1 MSASVEPMI
10 YPKIENPP
18 SFGRKELPSNFI
30 KLGWILTLVGLALV
44 VISYLTDAHRAVFN
58 NLIGFTFL
66 ISISTGAIFYIALEY
81 IVGAVWS
88 TPFRRVTE
96 FLGMLLIP
104 AVALAI
110 PLFFNLHDLFHWTHA
125 DVVAKDP
132 ILQSK
137 APYLNEQFFTIRF
150 IVFIVIVGVFY
161 FIFRNNSLKQDV
173 DRDQKRT
180 RKNIGLAAAFIPL
193 FAIIISVFSFD
204 WLMSLEPHWFSTMF
218 GVYYFTGTI
227 LTALAVMTYIVVTL
241 SEKGFFFKGV
251 NGNHYYS
258 FGALMFALLSFWAYI
273 AFSQFMLIWYA
284 NLPEEIFWFIERWQ
298 NGWEYVSVAIVM
310 IHFWIP
316 YFLLVSRPSKMN
328 PVKLKIGAALLIFAH
343 FLDLYWLVMPTY
355 SASPVFSYQEIAFPI
370 LCIGLI
376 IVTFAWQ
383 AKKHNLVPI
392 GDPKLQRGIDFHL

>member
-30 KLGWILTLVGLALV
+30 TLGWILTVVGLALAV
-44 VISYLTDAHRAVFN
+44 VSYLTDAHRAVFN

-66 ISISTGAIFYIALEY
+66 ISISTGAIFFIALEY

-88 TPFRRVTE
+88 TPFRRVNE

-104 AVALAI
+104 AIALSI
-110 PLFFNLHDLFHWTHA
+110 PLFLNLHDLFHWTHA

-137 APYLNEQFFTIRF
+137 EPYLNEQFFTIRF
-150 IVFIVIVGVFY
+150 AVFMLIWGIFY

-173 DRDQKRT
+173 DKDQKRT

-193 FAIIISVFSFD
+193 FAISVSFFSFD

-227 LTALAVMTYIVVTL
+227 LTALAMITYLVVTF
-241 SEKGFFFKGV
+241 SEKGFFFKGI
-251 NGNHYYS
+251 NENHYYS

-273 AFSQFMLIWYA
+273 AFSQFLLIWYA
-284 NLPEEIFWFIERWQ
+284 NIPEETYWFIARWQ
-298 NGWEYVSVAIVM
+298 NGWEYISIAIVM

-328 PVKLKIGAALLIFAH
+328 PTKLKIGAALLIFGH

-355 SASPVFSYQEIAFPI
+355 NASPVFSYQEIAFPL
-370 LCIGLI
+370 LCLGLI
-376 IVTFAWQ
+376 IVVFAMQ
-383 AKKHNLVPI
+383 AKKYNLVPI

>member
-1 MSASVEPMI
+1 MSASHETLI
-10 YPKIENPP
+10 YPK
-18 SFGRKELPSNFI
+18 KELPSNFI
-30 KLGWILTLVGLALV
+30 KLGWTLTLVGLALA
-44 VISYLTDAHRAVFN
+44 VISYLTDPHRAVFN

-66 ISISTGAIFYIALEY
+66 VSVAAGSIFFIALEY
-81 IVGAVWS
+81 IAGAVWS
-88 TPFRRVTE
+88 TPFRRVNE

-104 AVALAI
+104 VIVMAI
-110 PLFFNLHDLFHWTHA
+110 PLFLQLHDLFHWTHA

-137 APYLNEQFFTIRF
+137 EPYLNVQFFTIRF
-150 IVFIVIVGVFY
+150 VVFIGIVGLFY
-161 FIFRNNSLKQDV
+161 YIFRSNSLKQDV
-173 DRDQKRT
+173 DKDQKRT

-193 FAIIISVFSFD
+193 FAITVSVFSFD

-227 LTALAVMTYIVVTL
+227 LTALSVITYLVVHF
-241 SEKGFFFKGV
+241 SGKGYFFKGI
-251 NGNHYYS
+251 NENHLYS
-258 FGALMFALLSFWAYI
+258 FGALMFGLLSFWAYI

-284 NLPEEIFWFIERWQ
+284 NLPEENFWFIDRWQ
-298 NGWEYVSVAIVM
+298 NGWEYVSVAIVL

-316 YFLLVSRPSKMN
+316 YFLLVSRPSKMD
-328 PVKLKIGAALLIFAH
+328 PVKLKIGAALLILGH

-355 SASPVFSYQEIAFPI
+355 NDSPVFSYYEIAFPI

-376 IVTFAWQ
+376 MVTFAQQ
-383 AKKHNLVPI
+383 AKNHNLVPI

>member
-1 MSASVEPMI
+1 MSASHETVI
-10 YPKIENPP
+10 YPK
-18 SFGRKELPSNFI
+18 KELPSNI
-30 KLGWILTLVGLALV
+30 TTLGWILTLIGLALV
-44 VISYLTDAHRAVFN
+44 AISYVTDTHRALFN

-66 ISISTGAIFYIALEY
+66 ASIAAGAIFYIALEY

-88 TPFRRVTE
+88 TPFRRVNE

-104 AVALAI
+104 VIVFAI
-110 PLFFNLHDLFHWTHA
+110 PLFLNLHEVFHWTHA

-150 IVFIVIVGVFY
+150 AVFIFILGIFY
-161 FIFRNNSLKQDV
+161 FIFRHNSLKQDV
-173 DRDQKRT
+173 DKDQKRT

-193 FAIIISVFSFD
+193 FAISVSLFAID

-227 LTALAVMTYIVVTL
+227 LTALAVMTYLVVTL
-241 SEKGFFFKGV
+241 SEKGFFFKGI
-251 NGNHYYS
+251 NENHYYS
-258 FGALMFALLSFWAYI
+258 FGALLFALLSFWAYI

-284 NLPEEIFWFIERWQ
+284 NLPEENFWFIARWQ
-298 NGWEYVSVAIVM
+298 NGWEYVSIAIVL

-328 PVKLKIGAALLIFAH
+328 PAKLKIGSALLIVAH

-355 SASPVFSYQEIAFPI
+355 NASPVFGYEEIAFPI
-370 LCIGLI
+370 LCVGLI
-376 IVTFAWQ
+376 IVVFALQ
-383 AKKHNLVPI
+383 VKKNNLVPI

>member
-1 MSASVEPMI
+1 MSASHDQLNNLI
-10 YPKIENPP
+10 YPK
-18 SFGRKELPSNFI
+18 KELPSNFI
-30 KLGWILTLVGLALV
+30 KLGWTLTLVGLALAV
-44 VISYLTDAHRAVFN
+44 VSYLTDSHRAVFN

-66 ISISTGAIFYIALEY
+66 VSIAAGSIFFIALEY
-81 IVGAVWS
+81 IAGAVWS
-88 TPFRRVTE
+88 TPFRRVNE

-104 AVALAI
+104 AIALSI
-110 PLFFNLHDLFHWTHA
+110 PLFLNLHDLFHWTHV

-150 IVFIVIVGVFY
+150 GAFMLIWGLFY

-173 DRDQKRT
+173 DKDQKRT
-180 RKNIGLAAAFIPL
+180 CKNIGLAAAFIPL
-193 FAIIISVFSFD
+193 FAISITLFSFD

-227 LTALAVMTYIVVTL
+227 LTALAMITYLVVTL
-241 SEKGFFFKGV
+241 SGKEFFFKGI
-251 NGNHYYS
+251 NENHYYS
-258 FGALMFALLSFWAYI
+258 FGALMFGLLSFWAYI

-284 NLPEEIFWFIERWQ
+284 NIPEETYWFIARWQ
-298 NGWEYVSVAIVM
+298 NGWEYVSVAIVL

-328 PVKLKIGAALLIFAH
+328 PTKLKIGAALLILGH

-355 SASPVFSYQEIAFPI
+355 NASPVFSYYEMAFPI

-376 IVTFAWQ
+376 MVTFAQQ
-383 AKKHNLVPI
+383 AKNHNLVPI